1 MPEYATHRE
10 LSLMAS
16 GMTPG
21 FAAAPVQFTHGKG
34 CLLFDAAGNE
44 YIDFCSGT
52 FTNAY
57 GHAHPKAT
65 AFMRKRLGEMWN
77 IHDYSSPYRLPL
89 LEKLNEMTPAH
100 IDRFQF
106 YTGGSETVE
115 AGLRALYSYLPDG
128 KNRVAAFS
136 GAYHGKTLG
145 SRQLFQWRFPGEEH
159 AATVQLPFPDYFG
172 LAADYKSEYE
182 SVCIEQIERI
192 FTRHHELGAV
202 IFEPIQGAG
211 GNLYAS
217 QWFWDRFIELCKKY
231 QILMFADE
239 ICVGFGRVGYDFS
252 FQKYGLQPDLIA
264 FAKGIGGGFPTMC
277 LAGRSDIINAGPF
290 GDLGGASTTFGG
302 NPLSIAAMHV
312 SLEIYQQEQLAE
324 KAKLL
329 APVIEAYVSKLKEH
343 HESIFDVRS
352 AGLMATLCL
361 KTGEKVQSK
370 EFSLLLHQTCLK
382 LGVKVMTFDHLF
394 RIAPPLNISKDLLV
408 VGLERMEEAFVKT
421 RNIAKCQLNKRLK

>member
-1 MPEYATHRE
+1 MLEFATDRE

-34 CLLFDAAGNE
+34 CLLFDSNGNE

-57 GHAHPKAT
+57 GHAHPRAI
-65 AFMRKRLGEMWN
+65 AFMRERLGEMWN
-77 IHDYSSPYRLPL
+77 IHDYSSPFRLPL
-89 LEKLNEMTPAH
+89 LEKLNEMTPKH

-115 AGLRALYSYLPDG
+115 AGLRALYSYLPAG
-128 KNRVAAFS
+128 KKCIAAFS

-145 SRQLFQWRFPGEEH
+145 SRQLFKWQFPGE
-159 AATVQLPFPDYFG
+159 APGASVQLPFPDFFG
-172 LAADYKSEYE
+172 LLSEEKPEHE
-182 SVCIEQIERI
+182 SQCIEQIESI
-192 FTRHHELGAV
+192 FAAHNDLGAV

-211 GNLYAS
+211 GNLAAS
-217 QWFWDRFIELCKKY
+217 QWFWDRFSELCQKH

-239 ICVGFGRVGYDFS
+239 ICVGFGRVGYDFA
-252 FQKYGLQPDLIA
+252 FQKYGLKPDLIA

-277 LAGRSDIINAGPF
+277 LAGRSDIINARPF

-312 SLEIYQQEQLAE
+312 SLDIYQQEQLAR
-324 KAKLL
+324 KARLL
-329 APVIEAYVSKLKEH
+329 APTLAEFVARLKSKYVP
-343 HESIFDVRS
+343 IFDARS
-352 AGLMATLCL
+352 TGLMATLCL
-361 KTGEKVQSK
+361 KNGDTEQSK
-370 EFSLLLHQTCLK
+370 AFAISLHQKCLQ
-382 LGVKVMTFDHLF
+382 LGLKVMTFDQLF
-394 RIAPPLNISKDLLV
+394 RIAPPLNISEEMLI
-408 VGLERMEEAFVKT
+408 GGMERLERAFSQTVHHCEAP
-421 RNIAKCQLNKRLK
+421 A